1 MTKMLAEKIIAHPWF
16 SRRFA
21 EYYRWYPKSLA
32 LYNPTLFE
40 VSDST
45 IKGMYIHI
53 PYCDQICRF
62 CPYNKLKT
70 DPSEYDYY
78 VSTLIKELK
87 LYERHIG
94 VSNLEYVYFGGGT
107 PSVLSVDQVGS
118 ILEQVNALF
127 GITSKTEVSFEAHPT
142 HLCKDYIDSLRRL
155 GITRISTGIQS
166 FNGNRL
172 KAIGA
177 THGEE
182 DSLAACRALSD
193 NMDNWGVDL
202 LYRCQGQSVKDWEA
216 ELKRCLEFGNIKHIS
231 CYTLSLADSSQ
242 QPSPTDDAAM
252 AALAYEYLRSQDFHH
267 YASCATGGF
276 DFAKGGYT
284 GVYEKKH
291 WEAPQD
297 QYLGIG
303 AGAFG
308 YVGRFLTINHHNLK
322 RYAEIVN
329 EGSLPILSARETSI
343 GEERHRYFVL
353 GIKTMEV
360 DLEKYTELFSG
371 DPLVDFREQIDLL
384 KDQGLIEI
392 RDSKLRL
399 TEVGRFYV
407 DQVSEL
413 FWSNEQKDIQHPETN
428 ELVRLERRARIYS

>member
-1 MTKMLAEKIIAHPWF
+1 MLAEKIIAHPWF

-21 EYYRWYPKSLA
+21 EYYRWYPKSLT
-32 LYNPTLFE
+32 LYNPNLFD

-70 DPSEYDYY
+70 DPSEYDDY
-78 VSTLIKELK
+78 VSTLIKELE
-87 LYERHIG
+87 LYKRHIG

-107 PSVLSVDQVGS
+107 PSVLSFDQVGS
-118 ILEQVNALF
+118 VLDQVNALF
-127 GITSKTEVSFEAHPT
+127 GLSSNTEVSFEAHPT
-142 HLCKDYIDSLRRL
+142 HLGKNYIHSLKRL
-155 GITRISTGIQS
+155 GVTRISTGVQS
-166 FNGNRL
+166 FDGDRL
-172 KAIGA
+172 KVIGA

-193 NMDNWGVDL
+193 NMDNWGIDL
-202 LYRCQGQSVKDWEA
+202 LYRCQGQSVIDWEA

-231 CYTLSLADSSQ
+231 CYTLSLEGSSQ
-242 QPSPTDDAAM
+242 QPSPKDDAAM
-252 AALAYEYLRSQDFHH
+252 AALAYEYLRSQDFDH

-276 DFAKGGYT
+276 DFAKGGYP
-284 GVYEKKH
+284 GVYERKH

-329 EGSLPILSARETSI
+329 EGSLPILSACETSKE
-343 GEERHRYFVL
+343 EERHRYFVL

-360 DLEKYTELFSG
+360 DLEKYTELFSA
-371 DPLVDFREQIDLL
+371 DPLADFSEQIVLL
-384 KDQGLIEI
+384 KEAGLIEI
-392 RDSKLRL
+392 RDSKLGL

-407 DQVSEL
+407 DQVSEQ
-413 FWSNEQKDIQHPETN
+413 FWSNEQKGIQHPETPA
-428 ELVRLERRARIYS
+428 LRKLERLTRI

>member
-1 MTKMLAEKIIAHPWF
+1 MLAEKIIAHPWF

-21 EYYRWYPKSLA
+21 EYYRWYPKSL
-32 LYNPTLFE
+32 TLFNSNLFDL
-40 VSDST
+40 SDST

-53 PYCDQICRF
+53 PYCDQICKF

-70 DPSEYDYY
+70 DPSDYDDY
-78 VSTLIKELK
+78 VSTLLRELK
-87 LYERHIG
+87 IYKRHIG
-94 VSNLEYVYFGGGT
+94 VSDLEYVYFGGGT

-118 ILEQVNALF
+118 ILEQINELF
-127 GITSKTEVSFEAHPT
+127 GLNSKTEISFEAHPT
-142 HLCKDYIDSLRRL
+142 HLRKDYINSLKQL

-166 FNGNRL
+166 FDANRL
-172 KAIGA
+172 KVIGA

-202 LYRCQGQSVKDWEA
+202 LYRCQGQSVKDWES
-216 ELKRCLEFGNIKHIS
+216 ELTRCLEFRNIKHIS
-231 CYTLSLADSSQ
+231 CYTLSLADSTQ
-242 QPSPTDDAAM
+242 QPSPEDDAAM
-252 AALAYEYLRSQDFHH
+252 ASLAYEYLRSQSFDH

-276 DFAKGGYT
+276 DLAKKGYT
-284 GVYEKKH
+284 GIYEKKH

-329 EGSLPILSARETSI
+329 GGSFPILSARETSKL
-343 GEERHRYFVL
+343 EERHRYFVL
-353 GIKTMEV
+353 GVKTMEV
-360 DLEKYTELFSG
+360 NLEKYTKLFSS
-371 DPLVDFREQIDLL
+371 DPLLDFHEQIALL
-384 KDQGLIEI
+384 EEEGLIEVI
-392 RDSKLRL
+392 DDKLNL

-407 DQVSEL
+407 DQVSEQ
-413 FWSNEQKDIQHPETN
+413 FWSDEQKSIQHPETPA
-428 ELVRLERRARIYS
+428 LRKLERLTRI